1 MAFSKSSIFSL
12 SILALLSLWSAT
24 VVGQDLS
31 PHLWKNR
38 VLLIKSSTE
47 ISDIYEKQL
56 HVFNDSIE
64 GLKERKLVMYQL
76 IGDKYKYTDFQNSDN
91 KATWKP
97 NTKTLDSYLE
107 SKDTFRVT
115 LMGLDGG
122 IKLEQNALL
131 TIKQLFDLIDSMP
144 MRRLELRK

>member
-24 VVGQDLS
+24 VVGQDFS

-38 VLLIKSSTE
+38 VLLIESSTE

-56 HVFNDSIE
+56 NVFNDSIE

-76 IGDKYKYTDFQNSDN
+76 IGDKYKFTDFQKSDN
-91 KATWKP
+91 KVTWKR
-97 NTKTLDSYLE
+97 NTKTRDNNLE
-107 SKDTFRVT
+107 SKDTFTVT

-122 IKLEQNALL
+122 IKLEQDALL

>member
-1 MAFSKSSIFSL
+1 
-12 SILALLSLWSAT
+12 
-24 VVGQDLS
+24 
-31 PHLWKNR
+31 
-38 VLLIKSSTE
+38 
-47 ISDIYEKQL
+47 
-56 HVFNDSIE
+56 
-64 GLKERKLVMYQL
+64 MYQL
-76 IGDKYKYTDFQNSDN
+76 IGDKYKYTDFQKSDN

-131 TIKQLFDLIDSMP
+131 TICLLYTSPSPRD
-144 MRRLELRK
+144 RG